1 MIKKGT
7 YILITGQSLTTTG
20 PAWAWSSSSA
30 ILSIQK
36 LDRSIYEVNIN
47 KILGM
52 ADY

>member
-1 MIKKGT
+1 MIKKGK
-7 YILITGQSLTTTG
+7 YISITGQSPTTTG

-36 LDRSIYEVNIN
+36 LDN